1 MSINTLER
9 PSLWS
14 FASAASKIAS
24 YRSCQRRGGV
34 SAMESTAVLCGVMG
48 KHPKNLSRLI
58 AGKHVSI
65 MHHSASTAFAQ
76 GELCL
81 AACAHGPRRIS
92 GGQSCPESELGRAS
106 CRERVCPYV

>member
-1 MSINTLER
+1 
-9 PSLWS
+9 
-14 FASAASKIAS
+14 
-24 YRSCQRRGGV
+24 
-34 SAMESTAVLCGVMG
+34 MESTAVLCGVMG

-92 GGQSCPESELGRAS
+92 GGQPCPESGLRSRSAQARQLLVRWLSMIAGQRSEDCGFGKGGVS
-106 CRERVCPYV
+106 TC

>member
-1 MSINTLER
+1 MVFIRVL
-9 PSLWS
+9 
-14 FASAASKIAS
+14 F
-24 YRSCQRRGGV
+24 RS
-34 SAMESTAVLCGVMG
+34 ESTAVLCGVMG
-48 KHPKNLSRLI
+48 KHPKNLARLI

-92 GGQSCPESELGRAS
+92 GGQSCPESGLRSRSAQARSMFVRWLSRIADRQSG
-106 CRERVCPYV
+106 V